1 MKPFD
6 FINSITYKKN
16 IAMDSNN
23 ESSYNPFITNRALSQ
38 FVDCILLSRGL
49 ILSIVDCILLSN
61 EMNMRHHIDNKLQYD
76 YFINRIRPKKRFK
89 KWDKKLDNEN
99 IELIKEYYDY
109 NNDKATT
116 ALSIL
121 SLQQLDII
129 KKKLNKGGVK

>member
-16 IAMDSNN
+16 IAMDSTN

-38 FVDCILLSRGL
+38 FVDCILLS
-49 ILSIVDCILLSN
+49 N

-76 YFINRIRPKKRFK
+76 YYINRIRPKNRFK
-89 KWDKKLDNEN
+89 KWDKKQDNEN
-99 IELIKEYYDY
+99 IELIKQYYGY
-109 NNDKATT
+109 NNDKASS

-121 SLQQLDII
+121 SEQQLDII
-129 KKKLNKGGVK
+129 RKKLNKGGVK

>member
-23 ESSYNPFITNRALSQ
+23 ESGYNPFITNRALSQ
-38 FVDCILLSRGL
+38 FVDCILLS
-49 ILSIVDCILLSN
+49 N
-61 EMNMRHHIDNKLQYD
+61 EMNIRHHIDNKLQYD
-76 YFINRIRPKKRFK
+76 YFINRIRSKKRFK

>member
-16 IAMDSNN
+16 IAMDSTN

-38 FVDCILLSRGL
+38 FVDCILLS
-49 ILSIVDCILLSN
+49 N

-76 YFINRIRPKKRFK
+76 YYINRIRPKNRFK
-89 KWDKKLDNEN
+89 KWDKKQDNES
-99 IELIKEYYDY
+99 IELIKQYYGY
-109 NNDKATT
+109 NNDKASS

-121 SLQQLDII
+121 SEQQLDII
-129 KKKLNKGGVK
+129 RKKLNKGGVK

>member
-38 FVDCILLSRGL
+38 F
-49 ILSIVDCILLSN
+49 VDCILLSN

>member
-38 FVDCILLSRGL
+38 FVDCILLS
-49 ILSIVDCILLSN
+49 N

-76 YFINRIRPKKRFK
+76 YYINRIRPKKRFK

>member
-38 FVDCILLSRGL
+38 F
-49 ILSIVDCILLSN
+49 VDCILLSN

-109 NNDKATT
+109 NNDKAIT

>member
-23 ESSYNPFITNRALSQ
+23 ESGYNPFITNRALSQ
-38 FVDCILLSRGL
+38 F
-49 ILSIVDCILLSN
+49 VDCILLSN

-76 YFINRIRPKKRFK
+76 YFINRIRSKKRFK

-99 IELIKEYYDY
+99 IELIKVMRVDLWFKWLKTCFFQDFSTNY
-109 NNDKATT
+109 NKRVIC
-116 ALSIL
+116 L
-121 SLQQLDII
+121 
-129 KKKLNKGGVK
+129 KKDSKPF

>member
-1 MKPFD
+1 MNPFD

-38 FVDCILLSRGL
+38 F
-49 ILSIVDCILLSN
+49 VDCILLSN